1 MRRNNL
7 LKKSV
12 TFATAMACMAATFI
26 APNTI
31 FAEEITTETVEE
43 DTNVSVGRVAQR
55 YEAKDG
61 TWDVA
66 AGTLTLSNGEVAKD
80 CFFCDGTYTYYLQ
93 HDGTPMKNRLTYHP
107 DGEHVIYFDED
118 GHEVFSNFKNVK
130 QSITGDPVDDL
141 CFFDVYGYMYV
152 DFITYD
158 QAGVNLYY
166 ANPYG
171 VMERNG
177 WFRFSEKQ
185 GGGKGYANPDGTLRV
200 NCYMPDENGNLVY
213 MEGDGSVRG
222 SRGGQN
228 GNTGFKAYKSSDLPD
243 SLVTNTDLSGNPIS
257 PEAQQVLNDM
267 GSFKFLP

>member
-1 MRRNNL
+1 MKKNYG
-7 LKKSV
+7 LKKV
-12 TFATAMACMAATFI
+12 VAFAFAVCEAAMTI

-43 DTNVSVGRVAQR
+43 DTNVSAGRVAQR

-185 GGGKGYANPDGTLRV
+185 GGGKGYANPDGTLKV

-228 GNTGFKAYKSSDLPD
+228 GDTGWIVISSSGSTGPSLPE
-243 SLVTNTDLSGNPIS
+243 TDGSGNPIS
-257 PEAQQVLNDM
+257 PEVRH
-267 GSFKFLP
+267 SFEELSKIEFLP